1 MSDPL
6 ISPALRLV
14 QRELRG
20 GLRGFGVFLVCIFL
34 GVFAISAIGSFTGS
48 VRKALLDD
56 ASALLGGDL
65 EVRLVH
71 RPLTQEQSNF
81 LKERGELSEVISMR
95 AMAGASGKEQRA
107 LVELK
112 AVDGTYP
119 LYGEIELTPSR
130 SLTGA
135 LSQADE
141 TFGAVVEEILLQR
154 LELEVGDHLRIG
166 EGVFSVSGV
175 IDSEPDRTVR
185 AFTLGPRVMI
195 SRQGL
200 ASTALLQPGALVT
213 YTYRLRLPDRTAA
226 DQVKSELEQAFPDA
240 GWRIRTWEQAAPRVR
255 SFLDRLEI
263 NLTLIGLCALLIG
276 GLGVSGA
283 VRGYLDSK
291 IVHIATMKCLGAS
304 GRLLFTAYLLQV
316 LILGAIGSFAG
327 LTVGAAL
334 PFLAAH
340 LFGDFLPFPL
350 QPSLFPGVLTV
361 SALFGF
367 LVALLF
373 SLKPLA
379 VALRVPPA
387 VLFRGYTRSA
397 DADPGTG
404 VRIAIVVVAI
414 ALSTLAVLTS
424 ADRRLALWFILGA
437 AGCFVFFRFAAVGLI
452 ECVRRLPRSANPR
465 LRLGLANIHRR
476 GSPAAGTLFSMG
488 LGLTALVIIALV
500 QANLNDLVETT
511 VPEKAPAFFFL
522 DIQPKQVDPFE
533 ETLRSLPQVTR
544 YERSPTLRGR
554 ITAIDDVPVENA
566 DISPDVRWAVRGDR
580 YLSYAAERPA
590 ETEIVAGQWWPTDYD
605 GPPLISL
612 TSDLAKGFGIG
623 IGDTLT
629 VNLLGR
635 SMTGEIANLR
645 EADWSSLNLDFAV
658 LFSPGVLES
667 APRTHIATV
676 HTVPGGSERVFQE
689 ITGRFPN
696 VSAIDIREVLANV
709 SRTIDRIG
717 GAFKGIAAV
726 ALLSGLIVL
735 AGAVSADQH
744 RRIRDAVIFKVCG
757 ATRRD
762 ILTTFAVEF
771 LILGIAAGFFGV
783 IIGSVAAFGILEG
796 LLDTDFSLHPAT
808 VLLTLVSGIGLT
820 LVLGMMGTWKAL
832 GQKPAIFL
840 RNE

>member
-1 MSDPL
+1 M
-6 ISPALRLV
+6 SPALCLV
-14 QRELRG
+14 KRELRG
-20 GLRGFGVFLVCIFL
+20 GLRGFGVFLVCLFL
-34 GVFAISAIGSFTGS
+34 GVFAISAIGSFTAS

-65 EVRLVH
+65 EVRLIH
-71 RPLTQEQSNF
+71 RPLTQEQSDF
-81 LKERGELSEVISMR
+81 LKERGELSEVVSMR
-95 AMAGASGKEQRA
+95 AMAAASDNEQRV

-112 AVDGTYP
+112 AVDGKYP
-119 LYGEIELTPSR
+119 LYGEIEVNPPH
-130 SLTGA
+130 SLTAA
-135 LSQADE
+135 LSQEDE
-141 TFGAVVEEILLQR
+141 TFGAVVEESLLQR
-154 LELEVGDHLRIG
+154 LELDVSDRLRIG
-166 EGVFSVSGV
+166 EGLFSVTGV
-175 IDSEPDRTVR
+175 INSEPDRTVR

-200 ASTALLQPGALVT
+200 ASTELQQPGALVT
-213 YTYRLRLPDRTAA
+213 FTYRLRLPDRTSAN
-226 DQVKSELEQAFPDA
+226 QVKSELEQAFPDA
-240 GWRIRTWEQAAPRVR
+240 GWRIRTWQQAAPRVR

-291 IVHIATMKCLGAS
+291 IVHIATMKCLGAT
-304 GRLLFTAYLLQV
+304 GRVLFTAYLLQILV
-316 LILGAIGSFAG
+316 LGGVGSIAG
-327 LTVGAAL
+327 LTAGAAL
-334 PFLAAH
+334 PFLTAH
-340 LFGDFLPFPL
+340 LLGDYLPFPL
-350 QPSLFPGVLTV
+350 QPSLFPVVLAV
-361 SALFGF
+361 SALFGL

-387 VLFRGYTRSA
+387 VLFRGYAHSPQA
-397 DADPGTG
+397 VPGTG
-404 VRIAIVVVAI
+404 IRIAMVAI
-414 ALSTLAVLTS
+414 ALALSALAVLTS
-424 ADRRLALWFILGA
+424 ADHRLALWFILGA

-452 ECVRRLPRSANPR
+452 GCVRRLPRATDPR
-465 LRLGLANIHRR
+465 LRLGMANIYRR
-476 GSPAAGTLFSMG
+476 GSPAAGTLFSLG

-522 DIQPKQVDPFE
+522 DIQPQQVDPFE
-533 ETLRSLPQVTR
+533 ETLQSLPEVTHHD
-544 YERSPTLRGR
+544 RSPTLRGR
-554 ITAIDDVPVENA
+554 ITAIDNVPVENA
-566 DISPDVRWAVRGDR
+566 KISPDVQWAVRGDR
-580 YLSYAAERPA
+580 YLSYAAEKLP
-590 ETEIVAGQWWPTDYD
+590 ETDIVDGHWWQSDYE

-612 TSDLAKGFGIG
+612 TSDLAEGFGID

-629 VNLLGR
+629 VNVLGR
-635 SMTGEIANLR
+635 SITGEITSLR
-645 EADWSSLNLDFAV
+645 EADWSSLNLDFAI

-667 APRTHIATV
+667 APQTHIATV
-676 HTVPGGSERVFQE
+676 HTVPGGSEKVFQE

-757 ATRRD
+757 ATRLD
-762 ILTTFAVEF
+762 ILITFAVEF

-783 IIGSVAAFGILEG
+783 IIGSAAAFGILEG

-808 VLLTLVSGIGLT
+808 VILTLVSGIGLT

-832 GQKPAIFL
+832 GQKPALFL